1 MLFKNTLEN
10 YLEWYIDHKIETV
23 TQEHRIVAIIH
34 LLRGNYD
41 LINALRPNFVKKKN
55 LFFCVFNILNVG
67 IFQQNLFCLVIS

>member
-1 MLFKNTLEN
+1 MLLKNTLEN

-41 LINALRPNFVKKKN
+41 LMNAFYSCFTTRFCEEKKTF
-55 LFFCVFNILNVG
+55 LCI
-67 IFQQNLFCLVIS
+67 